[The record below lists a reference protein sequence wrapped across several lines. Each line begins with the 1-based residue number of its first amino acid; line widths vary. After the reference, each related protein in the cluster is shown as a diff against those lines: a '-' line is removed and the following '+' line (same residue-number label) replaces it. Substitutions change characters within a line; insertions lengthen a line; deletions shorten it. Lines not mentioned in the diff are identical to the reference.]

1 MFVGL
6 NMEFLVGLLAI
17 GILVGLFVRN
27 RGDNTMDTLGKGCST
42 LIIIALILLFA
53 LFLITL

>member
-1 MFVGL
+1 
-6 NMEFLVGLLAI
+6 MEFLVGLLAI
-17 GILVGLFVRN
+17 GIFVGLFVRN

-42 LIIIALILLFA
+42 LIIIALILLFT